1 MADRN
6 ELVSLKASLR
16 GAIGA
21 SDALREI
28 LARIDAL
35 PPEGEPAAEDLDAL
49 SRLSA
54 AHAIAAAALRGL
66 VKTMLERRGLLPAP
80 QGAAGSGTAGI
91 EE

>member
-1 MADRN
+1 MADPN

-16 GAIGA
+16 GAIGT

-28 LARIDAL
+28 FSRIDAV
-35 PPEGEPAAEDLDAL
+35 PPGGEPAAEDLEAL

-54 AHAIAAAALRGL
+54 AHAIAAAALRGF
-66 VKTMLERRGLLPAP
+66 VKAMLERRGLEPAQNAP
-80 QGAAGSGTAGI
+80 STGPAGI

>member
-1 MADRN
+1 MADPN

-28 LARIDAL
+28 LGRINAV
-35 PPEGEPAAEDLDAL
+35 PPGSEPSAEDLDAL

-66 VKTMLERRGLLPAP
+66 VKTMLERRGLQPTQRAP
-80 QGAAGSGTAGI
+80 DTGPAGI
-91 EE
+91 ED